1 VKWRTHRDLLERAK
15 TADTE
20 YSNTTLLLDFQN
32 IYLNLVSKLRLHL
45 PVFHGSSH
53 DMAKNSAWRNAS
65 TASSEMQDFRYE
77 SMQQIPVRSYVG
89 TLFSTLVSLDLPM
102 GTL

>member
-1 VKWRTHRDLLERAK
+1 
-15 TADTE
+15 
-20 YSNTTLLLDFQN
+20 
-32 IYLNLVSKLRLHL
+32 
-45 PVFHGSSH
+45 
-53 DMAKNSAWRNAS
+53 
-65 TASSEMQDFRYE
+65 MQDFRYE